1 MKNYNNLYILLILAI
16 ILVVSACVKDK
27 YDLDKLTYANYSPEI
42 AMPLIHSVFT
52 VEEILTMSADQGA
65 NDPEHLET
73 DPDGL
78 MKLMYND
85 TLFSKKAS
93 QFITFPPMTP
103 LITSYGGSDTLQLV
117 VDSIDLNLEVYNKV
131 IGGTFYFENPII
143 HITIT
148 NSIGMP
154 IDLTFT
160 TFETWSPIN
169 GTTIVELF
177 STPPPIALTPSPG
190 YPLNPGDVSVT
201 TYTYDKT
208 NSNIQTFLLTSPK
221 YLYYAIQG
229 VTNPSLTPIPNSYFI
244 TDSSEFSVEVLLE
257 LPLHG
262 YASFL
267 SLGDTLPFTLG
278 INDPSTDGV
287 YAESAT
293 FVVNTY
299 NGFPIDA
306 VVQLSFVDSVTGTIL
321 DSLFYTGEQ
330 TIFKAGPVGA
340 APALRVTS
348 ITHTVTEVYVD
359 KARLD
364 RLGTANQIIIRG
376 TLTSANNPALV
387 KIYSD
392 YTLEFKLAVR
402 AELFTGS

>member
-1 MKNYNNLYILLILAI
+1 MKKSVNLYLLLILAI
-16 ILVVSACVKDK
+16 ICTVSSCIKDE

-42 AMPLIHSVFT
+42 AMPLIHSIFT
-52 VEEILTMSADQGA
+52 VQEILTMSADQGA
-65 NDPEHLET
+65 NDPENLET

-93 QFITFPPMTP
+93 EFITFPPMTP
-103 LITSYGGSDTLQLV
+103 LITGYVGSDTLQLV

-131 IGGTFYFENPII
+131 IGGQFYFDNPII

-154 IDLTFT
+154 INLTFT
-160 TFETWSPIN
+160 TFQTWSPVN
-169 GTTIVELF
+169 GTIIVELF
-177 STPPPIALTPSPG
+177 STPPPIALTPAPAF
-190 YPLNPGDVSVT
+190 PLTPGDVSVT
-201 TYTYDKT
+201 TYTFDKT
-208 NSNIQTFLLTSPK
+208 NSNIQDFLLTSPK
-221 YLYYAIQG
+221 YLYYAVQG
-229 VTNPSLTPIPNSYFI
+229 ITNVPATIPNFI

-267 SLGDTLPFTLG
+267 SLGDTLPFSLG
-278 INDPSTDGV
+278 INDPSGSDI
-287 YAESAT
+287 YAEAAT
-293 FVVNTY
+293 FVINAY

-306 VVQLSFVDSVTGTIL
+306 VIQLSFLDTISGNVV
-321 DSLFYTGEQ
+321 DSLFYNGEQ
-330 TIFKAGPVGA
+330 TVFEAGPVGP
-340 APALRVTS
+340 APALRVTN
-348 ITHTVTEVYVD
+348 IVHTVTEVYVD

-364 RLGTANQIIIRG
+364 RIGSANKLIIRG

-392 YTLEFKLAVR
+392 YTLELKLAVR
-402 AELFTGS
+402 VELFTGS

>member
-1 MKNYNNLYILLILAI
+1 MTKCTNIYLSLILVIVCA
-16 ILVVSACVKDK
+16 VSSCIKDE
-27 YDLDKLTYANYSPEI
+27 YDLDKMTAANYSPEI
-42 AMPLIHSVFT
+42 AMPLVHSVFS
-52 VEEILTMSADQGA
+52 VAEILSMSADQGA
-65 NDPEHLET
+65 NDSENLEV

-93 QFITFPPMTP
+93 EFITFPPMTP
-103 LITSYGGSDTLQLV
+103 LITGYGGSDTLQLL
-117 VDSIDLNLEVYNKV
+117 VDSIDLNLEVYNKL
-131 IGGTFYFENPII
+131 IGGQFYFENPII
-143 HITIT
+143 HITVT

-154 IDLTFT
+154 INLTFT
-160 TFETWSPIN
+160 TFQTWSPIN

-177 STPPPIALTPSPG
+177 STPPPIALTPSPAF
-190 YPLNPGDVSVT
+190 PLIPGDVSVT
-201 TYTYDKT
+201 SYTYDKT
-208 NSNIQTFLLTSPK
+208 NSNIQNFLLTAPK

-229 VTNPSLTPIPNSYFI
+229 ITNMPATIPNFI
-244 TDSSEFSVEVLLE
+244 TDSSNFSVEALLE

-267 SLGDTLPFTLG
+267 SLGDTLPFSLG
-278 INDPSTDGV
+278 INYPSGSEV

-293 FVVNTY
+293 FVVNAY

-306 VVQLSFVDSVTGTIL
+306 ALQLSFVDSSGVIL
-321 DSLFYTGEQ
+321 DSLFYSGEQ
-330 TIFKAGPVGA
+330 SVFEAGSVGP

-348 ITHTVTEVYVD
+348 TRHTVTEVYVD
-359 KARLD
+359 RARLD
-364 RLGTANQIIIRG
+364 KLGAATEIIIRG

-392 YTLEFKLAVR
+392 YTLELKLAVR
-402 AELFTGS
+402 AELFIGS